1 MAHNIQI
8 MSADQ
13 AVLSVVFSF
22 WRWAFGV
29 APLPFG
35 LRDVLLSRWDFRVL
49 FFGVEIFALAFG
61 DGLLLCFFS
70 RCVFVFAN
78 DFPRWVSAFGFSVGL
93 LSFGFWLLAGVGIL
107 GLGVLTFPEPRLRAL
122 DKSR

>member
-35 LRDVLLSRWDFRVL
+35 LRDCFFSRWDFSVL
-49 FFGVEIFALAFG
+49 FCGVEIFALAFG
-61 DGLLLCFFS
+61 DGLLFFFS

-78 DFPRWVSAFGFSVGL
+78 EFPRWFFSIWLQRWAFVV
-93 LSFGFWLLAGVGIL
+93 WLLAAL
-107 GLGVLTFPEPRLRAL
+107 GFWVWAF
-122 DKSR
+122 